1 MIGQYKA
8 CQISDYCRF
17 ARLWFKVSSLSLH
30 CFESSISLH
39 TRFYIS
45 QLEMLS
51 IRLMK
56 ATVIEKATLRKNVHL
71 QSSTTQYTYLKAGL
85 LISVKSSFTS
95 IPCTTVYFEFF
106 LFRYP

>member
-1 MIGQYKA
+1 MIQQYRA

-30 CFESSISLH
+30 CFELSISLH
-39 TRFYIS
+39 TRFYIL

-56 ATVIEKATLRKNVHL
+56 APVIEKATLRKNVAFAKLNDSIHIFKGRVTHIR
-71 QSSTTQYTYLKAGL
+71 QVFIYIYTLHR
-85 LISVKSSFTS
+85 SV
-95 IPCTTVYFEFF
+95 
-106 LFRYP
+106 L